1 MFHKGCLSSKA
12 TAKKQDDSLISSIVA
27 GPTPA
32 KNDLLL
38 IDMLGEVNYEPPRFL
53 RSIDR
58 EQLHLIKNGS
68 GQADSIY
75 LPKQIT
81 CFGIIVLNSITLVI
95 CSLAFIQTKLSNN
108 GVSTYEY
115 GYLHCDQSFFLRVQ
129 FMCRFTSICFYNCA
143 ILPSRYLKVATLSK
157 QIS

>member
-12 TAKKQDDSLISSIVA
+12 TAKKHDDSLISSIVA

-32 KNDLLL
+32 Q
-38 IDMLGEVNYEPPRFL
+38 IDMLFIDMGEVDYEPSQFL
-53 RSIDR
+53 SSIDGER
-58 EQLHLIKNGS
+58 LHLIKNGS